1 MEIWKI
7 EVKLHLVKDQL
18 YRSMALNHFAVGEL
32 NRDSV
37 LIHSYGSICAF
48 DLAVP
53 ARVDVG
59 AREYACAKSVKYF
72 HFVIAKKKR
81 IFGLE
86 CRVFRNAAIGIERIG
101 NQ

>member
-1 MEIWKI
+1 
-7 EVKLHLVKDQL
+7 
-18 YRSMALNHFAVGEL
+18 MALNHFAVGEL

-53 ARVDVG
+53 TRVDVG
-59 AREYACAKSVKYF
+59 AREDAGAKSVENF
-72 HFVIAKKKR
+72 HFVIAKKKGV
-81 IFGLE
+81 FWLE
-86 CRVFRNAAIGIERIG
+86 RRVFRNAAVGVERIG